1 MAQKVFLHVGAP
13 LTPTTVL
20 RDALARHRRRLA
32 RVGVLCPPSHLG
44 DDGGHRDAVLDAL
57 SLTSSD
63 HAPPPG
69 AWDRLAETVRD
80 WRRGTA
86 VISHELLAE
95 ATESQVDRIVTS
107 LGSAEV
113 HVVLVAQ
120 DLGRQVPRAW
130 QQWVYAGGTAPF
142 ASYAAHV
149 VRRESHR
156 ASRVFWRSH
165 DLGEVLS
172 RWSTRIPAERV
183 HVVSAAR
190 GEDADETT
198 WARFAEVIGI
208 DPLRFRLGVAPAEP
222 LASLAGTEVVRLL
235 NTQEGALD
243 PRRAEV
249 VRRHSASVAGAVP
262 LLPED
267 LREAATAEAELAA
280 KTLRA
285 NGWELVGRLADLCPQ
300 EDAFASTPDAMT
312 PAADEVLRAQSQVL
326 HALCAKDRG
335 RQGPAGVRRRAL
347 RVLRD
352 RVRP

>member
-57 SLTSSD
+57 SLTSD

-142 ASYAAHV
+142 ASYAAQ
-149 VRRESHR
+149 
-156 ASRVFWRSH
+156 
-165 DLGEVLS
+165 
-172 RWSTRIPAERV
+172 
-183 HVVSAAR
+183 
-190 GEDADETT
+190 
-198 WARFAEVIGI
+198 
-208 DPLRFRLGVAPAEP
+208 
-222 LASLAGTEVVRLL
+222 VVRLL
-235 NTQEGALD
+235 NAQEGPLD
-243 PRRAEV
+243 PRRVEA

-262 LLPED
+262 LLPAD

-285 NGWELVGRLADLCPQ
+285 NGWELVGRLEDLLPH
-300 EDAFASTPDAMT
+300 EDAFASTPEALT